1 METFDLDEK
10 YTLALSN
17 EQLETDWNHLKEI
30 PLDKLYHGYSL
41 FRQIIF
47 MLKDQ
52 KTDRSAED
60 LYDFIESIDD
70 NNDLRQQ
77 LEQYEVKNFKLCY
90 IDYVRKVYQT
100 SIRGFEHLFTNVSP
114 LLRVPINTEL
124 NIELTKM
131 LEKSLIN
138 VDYKNQI
145 DKINETIRCITDF
158 LNELKEIENTL
169 LQQSVQ
175 SLILTC
181 EIMTLESPILK
192 MIPKNI
198 KCENYVPL
206 NIHLIKIRS
215 ALQEWILNIKEKEIK
230 LLWHE
235 DFSPTTQFRIEQ
247 QQNCFQKYLN
257 VENGITSVDPQNEMN
272 EEDRWEFL
280 QMNADYGNYNNIA
293 ENNILDEEYITI
305 KPNRIPTTTDNQAF
319 QETSFEDA
327 PEYSTLLRV
336 VIQVVPLIRST
347 FSQEIHDQQT
357 TEIESIPLTKL
368 QKFVITHP
376 DEKISS
382 HGWRGE
388 KLYEQLRKLFNEKKY
403 DSKALVVVDKD
414 QILID
419 FLNTNSQL
427 PHPMMLEYKIID
439 KTLLVQI
446 QLQFR
451 TNTFEYFATSDAK
464 ISIVI
469 HRFISD
475 NNLQPK
481 SPEIYLIFSD
491 EFGKCIHGETIA
503 DISGNKL
510 IKILVTEATTDNK
523 TLCEVTVHSN
533 EGKHFKIQLRQR
545 SPSFVVVVVFL

>member
-1 METFDLDEK
+1 MQYENNNSFQPIQRLVDELSSKEVSILQIMDNNAGVITLNEQDYLYIEKLCRASLMSTEEYFPILNTSATFNFSYVQSYIIRKHFLRCRINYQHIIQTYQCYVRRTPGKTVVTNDMETFDLDEK

-114 LLRVPINTEL
+114 LLRVPINTQL
-124 NIELTKM
+124 NIELTEM

-145 DKINETIRCITDF
+145 AKINETIRSITDF

-293 ENNILDEEYITI
+293 ENNILDEDQIAYQQQQTI
-305 KPNRIPTTTDNQAF
+305 KLFRKRLLKMHQNIQRY
-319 QETSFEDA
+319 FE
-327 PEYSTLLRV
+327 
-336 VIQVVPLIRST
+336 
-347 FSQEIHDQQT
+347 
-357 TEIESIPLTKL
+357 
-368 QKFVITHP
+368 
-376 DEKISS
+376 
-382 HGWRGE
+382 
-388 KLYEQLRKLFNEKKY
+388 
-403 DSKALVVVDKD
+403 
-414 QILID
+414 
-419 FLNTNSQL
+419 
-427 PHPMMLEYKIID
+427 
-439 KTLLVQI
+439 
-446 QLQFR
+446 
-451 TNTFEYFATSDAK
+451 
-464 ISIVI
+464 
-469 HRFISD
+469 
-475 NNLQPK
+475 
-481 SPEIYLIFSD
+481 
-491 EFGKCIHGETIA
+491 
-503 DISGNKL
+503 
-510 IKILVTEATTDNK
+510 
-523 TLCEVTVHSN
+523 
-533 EGKHFKIQLRQR
+533 
-545 SPSFVVVVVFL
+545 